1 MVNWLS
7 QLQRGRPSV
16 ALDVVPILATLW
28 MDLSRRTYPL
38 LMNPQTPWTLN
49 REEFDLDQVLAAK
62 NGSVAVIIPAKNEAA
77 TVGAVLEAVKG
88 TTGLIDELIVV
99 DDDST
104 DDTATVAE
112 RHGATVI
119 ATIFSSGKGNALSVG
134 VAKTTADYLVFLDA
148 DVTNT
153 DPTFVPRLLQPLF
166 ARPEIALV
174 KGYYERPLLHMP
186 TGGGRV
192 NELTARPIL
201 SLLYPGLG
209 EVRQPLAG
217 ETALRRSVLSNIA
230 LEPTYAV
237 EIGLLI
243 DVATTIGVSSIAQ
256 VDLGVRV
263 HRNRPL
269 EELRPM
275 AVQVLR
281 CALERKGR

>member
-1 MVNWLS
+1 
-7 QLQRGRPSV
+7 
-16 ALDVVPILATLW
+16 
-28 MDLSRRTYPL
+28 MDSE
-38 LMNPQTPWTLN
+38 TPWTLS
-49 REEFDLDQVLAAK
+49 REEFDLPQLLAAK

-77 TVGAVLEAVKG
+77 TIGAVLEAVKG
-88 TTGLIDELIVV
+88 VPGLVDELIVV
-99 DDDST
+99 DDNSS
-104 DDTATVAE
+104 DDTAIVAE
-112 RHGATVI
+112 RHGATVVSTSI
-119 ATIFSSGKGNALSVG
+119 GAGKGNALAVG
-134 VAKTTADYLVFLDA
+134 VSKTTSEHLVFLDA

-153 DPTFVPRLLQPLF
+153 DATFVPRLLQPLF
-166 ARPEIALV
+166 ARSEISLV

-192 NELTARPIL
+192 NELAARPIL

-217 ETALRRSVLSNIA
+217 ETALRRSVLDEIA

-243 DVATTIGVSSIAQ
+243 DVATKIGVSAIAQ

>member
-38 LMNPQTPWTLN
+38 LMNSQTPWTLN

-134 VAKTTADYLVFLDA
+134 VPKTTADYLVFLDA

>member
-38 LMNPQTPWTLN
+38 LMNSQTPWTLN

-88 TTGLIDELIVV
+88 TTGLIDDLIVV

-119 ATIFSSGKGNALSVG
+119 ATSFSSGKGNALSVG

-166 ARPEIALV
+166 ARTEIALV

>member
-1 MVNWLS
+1 
-7 QLQRGRPSV
+7 
-16 ALDVVPILATLW
+16 
-28 MDLSRRTYPL
+28 
-38 LMNPQTPWTLN
+38 MNSQTPWTLN

-119 ATIFSSGKGNALSVG
+119 ATSFSSGKGNALSVG

>member
-38 LMNPQTPWTLN
+38 LMNSQTPWTLN

-119 ATIFSSGKGNALSVG
+119 ATSFSSGKGNALSVG

-243 DVATTIGVSSIAQ
+243 DVATKIGVSSIAQ

>member
-16 ALDVVPILATLW
+16 ALDVVPILATPGLG
-28 MDLSRRTYPL
+28 LSKETYPL
-38 LMNPQTPWTLN
+38 LMNAPTPWTLS
-49 REEFDLDQVLAAK
+49 RDDFDLEVLLAAK
-62 NGSVAVIIPAKNEAA
+62 NGTVAVIIPAKNEAA
-77 TVGAVLEAVKG
+77 TVGAVLEAVKAVP
-88 TTGLIDELIVV
+88 GLVDELIVV

-104 DDTATVAE
+104 DDTAVVAE
-112 RHGATVI
+112 HHGATVVSTSI
-119 ATIFSSGKGNALSVG
+119 SSGKGNALAVG
-134 VAKTTADYLVFLDA
+134 IGKSTAENLVFLDA

-153 DPTFVPRLLQPLF
+153 DATFVPRLLQPLF
-166 ARPEIALV
+166 ARPEIHLV

-192 NELTARPIL
+192 NELAARPIL

-217 ETALRRSVLSNIA
+217 ETALRRSVLDEIT

-243 DVATTIGVSSIAQ
+243 DVATKIGIDAIAQ

-281 CALERKGR
+281 CALERRNH

>member
-7 QLQRGRPSV
+7 QRQRGRPSV
-16 ALDVVPILATLW
+16 ALDVIPILATTRTG
-28 MDLSRRTYPL
+28 LSRVTYPL
-38 LMNPQTPWTLN
+38 LMNSQTPWTLS
-49 REEFDLDQVLAAK
+49 RDEFNLAELLASK

-88 TTGLIDELIVV
+88 VSGLIDELVVV

-104 DDTATVAE
+104 DDTAIVAE
-112 RHGATVI
+112 RHGATVVSTNI
-119 ATIFSSGKGNALSVG
+119 SSGKGNALAVG
-134 VAKTTADYLVFLDA
+134 VGKTSAEYLVFLDA

-153 DPTFVPRLLQPLF
+153 DETFVPRLLQPLF
-166 ARPEIALV
+166 ARPEISLV

-192 NELTARPIL
+192 NELAARPIL

-217 ETALRRSVLSNIA
+217 ETALRRRVLDDIA

-243 DVATTIGVSSIAQ
+243 DVATKIGVNSIAQ

-275 AVQVLR
+275 AMQILR
-281 CALERKGR
+281 CALERKNG

>member
-7 QLQRGRPSV
+7 QRQRGRPSI
-16 ALDVVPILATLW
+16 ALDVIPILATAGLV
-28 MDLSRRTYPL
+28 LSRETYSL
-38 LMNPQTPWTLN
+38 GMDSQTPWTLS
-49 REEFDLDQVLAAK
+49 RDEFKLDELLASK

-88 TTGLIDELIVV
+88 ISGLVDELLVV

-104 DDTATVAE
+104 DDTATVAK
-112 RHGATVI
+112 RHGAAVVSTS
-119 ATIFSSGKGNALSVG
+119 FSSGKGNALAVG
-134 VAKTTADYLVFLDA
+134 VRKTTADYLVFLDA

-174 KGYYERPLLHMP
+174 KGYYERPLHHMP

-192 NELTARPIL
+192 NELAARPIL

-217 ETALRRSVLSNIA
+217 ETALRRSVLDSIA

-243 DVATTIGVSSIAQ
+243 DVATTIGVNSIAQ

-275 AVQVLR
+275 AMQVLR
-281 CALERKGR
+281 CALERKNR

>member
-16 ALDVVPILATLW
+16 ALDVVPILAALW

-38 LMNPQTPWTLN
+38 LMNSQTPWTLN

-119 ATIFSSGKGNALSVG
+119 ATSFSSGKGNALSVG